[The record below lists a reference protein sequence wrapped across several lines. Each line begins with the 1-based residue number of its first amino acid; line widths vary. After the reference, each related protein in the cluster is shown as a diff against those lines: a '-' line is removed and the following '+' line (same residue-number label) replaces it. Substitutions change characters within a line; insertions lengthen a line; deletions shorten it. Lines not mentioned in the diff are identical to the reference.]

1 MDQIVVDED
10 LCTGCESCVEVCPR
24 DSLALNE
31 NGFITMVNQRC
42 HSCGHC
48 ISVCPENALSHKDF
62 PFDEYPLISDKVESS
77 MLNGEQL
84 GNLLRSIRSTRQY
97 LKKPIE
103 ESILQDL
110 VDTTRFAPTGHHT
123 QSVQITTISDP
134 SILQQLKSESDV
146 VARDFVKKSDSK
158 LFAFLA
164 KLTGKGESYK
174 KLVGTRPRF
183 VRQVAGFEKGID
195 YLFHGAPTVVVFH
208 AHKKSYV
215 PEDNCNQAAAY
226 FRVAAEGYGIGT
238 SYIGY
243 LVYYAKYNPKIM
255 EILEIPKENEI
266 YLVLIAGYPKH
277 KFRRFVAR
285 NPTNAVMK

>member
-1 MDQIVVDED
+1 MDQIVVDES

-31 NGFITMVNQRC
+31 HGFIIMVNERC

-48 ISVCPENALSHKDF
+48 ISVCPENALSHKDY
-62 PFDEYPLISDKVESS
+62 PFKEYPLIKDKIDPS
-77 MLNGEQL
+77 MLNGEKL
-84 GNLLRSIRSTRQY
+84 GNLLRSIRSTRKY
-97 LKKPIE
+97 LNKPIE
-103 ESILQDL
+103 NHILNDL
-110 VDTTRFAPTGHHT
+110 VDITRFAPTGHHT

-134 SILQQLKSESDV
+134 LILQQLKTESDV

-158 LFAFLA
+158 FFGFFA
-164 KLTGKGESYK
+164 KITGKGESYK
-174 KLVGTRPRF
+174 KLVGTRSRF
-183 VRQVAGFEKGID
+183 VRQVEGYKNGID
-195 YLFHGAPTVVVFH
+195 YLFHGAPAVIVFH
-208 AHKKSYV
+208 ADEKSYV

-226 FRVAAEGYGIGT
+226 FRVAAEGYGLGT

-243 LVYYAKYNPKIM
+243 LVYYAKYNPKIK
-255 EILEIPKENEI
+255 EILEIPKENKI

-285 NPTNAVMK
+285 NPANVIMK

>member
-1 MDQIVVDED
+1 MDQIIVDKD

-24 DSLALNE
+24 DSLALND
-31 NGFITMVNQRC
+31 GCITMVNERC

-62 PFDEYPLISDKVESS
+62 PFADYPLISDKVDSS
-77 MLNGEQL
+77 MQNGKQI
-84 GNLLRSIRSTRQY
+84 GDLLRSIRSTRQY
-97 LKKPIE
+97 LKKPIDE
-103 ESILQDL
+103 VILHDL
-110 VDTTRFAPTGHHT
+110 VDITRFAPTGHHT
-123 QSVQITTISDP
+123 QSVQISTISDP
-134 SILQQLKSESDV
+134 SILHRLKVESDV
-146 VARDFVKKSDSK
+146 VARGFVKKSDSK
-158 LFAFLA
+158 LFGFFA
-164 KLTGKGESYK
+164 KITGKGASYK
-174 KLVGTRPRF
+174 KLVGTRSRF

-208 AHKKSYV
+208 AHEKSYV

-226 FRVAAEGYGIGT
+226 FRVAAEGYGLGT

-243 LVYYAKYNPKIM
+243 LVYYARYNPKIK
-255 EILEIPKENEI
+255 EILEIQKENKI

-285 NPTNAVMK
+285 NAANAVMK